1 MPTGLRSAGFAYS
14 SKWTSVSIIMLA
26 DFAEYQ
32 RRLRRGDLARISRP
46 PAD

>member
-1 MPTGLRSAGFAYS
+1 
-14 SKWTSVSIIMLA
+14 MLA